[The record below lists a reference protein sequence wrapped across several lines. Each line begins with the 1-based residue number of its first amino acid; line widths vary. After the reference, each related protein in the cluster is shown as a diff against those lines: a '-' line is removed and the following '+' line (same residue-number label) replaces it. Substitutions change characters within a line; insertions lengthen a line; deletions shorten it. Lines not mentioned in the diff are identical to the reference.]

1 MLVNSAF
8 FRTNQQQQFSHLELH
23 VVLLILIEILAKFP
37 LIQLSFPY
45 FFSLVMKFINT
56 NLPFP
61 KISILKVFKNLPF
74 AKISTREIRFSLT
87 RENKSTQKVVRLR
100 YYQPLL
106 VYTRYVTAGKTH
118 FMWTERISKKKK
130 EKHNKMKYLDIT
142 NHSKHTQFIRPLERL
157 FRFNDLD

>member
-1 MLVNSAF
+1 MLVNSGF
-8 FRTNQQQQFSHLELH
+8 FRTNQQQQFSHLQLH

-37 LIQLSFPY
+37 LIQLFFPY

-61 KISILKVFKNLPF
+61 KISILKVFKNLPLP
-74 AKISTREIRFSLT
+74 KISTREIRFSLT

-106 VYTRYVTAGKTH
+106 VYIRYVTAGKTH
-118 FMWTERISKKKK
+118 FMWTERISRKK

-142 NHSKHTQFIRPLERL
+142 NHSQHTQFIRPLERL
-157 FRFNDLD
+157 FKFHDLD

>member
-8 FRTNQQQQFSHLELH
+8 FRTNQKQQFSHLELH
-23 VVLLILIEILAKFP
+23 VVLLILIKILAKFP
-37 LIQLSFPY
+37 LIQLSFPH

-106 VYTRYVTAGKTH
+106 VYIRYVTAGKTH
-118 FMWTERISKKKK
+118 FMWTERI
-130 EKHNKMKYLDIT
+130 
-142 NHSKHTQFIRPLERL
+142 
-157 FRFNDLD
+157 